1 MDKIHSSDLVFSF
14 VRPKFRLLES
24 WNDWI
29 EYNDYDF
36 WILIRVVE
44 RLKVFDD
51 LEKLFCIACKVIFL
65 ALWWGGDDPSL
76 QLVNVMRTCLGS

>member
-1 MDKIHSSDLVFSF
+1 MEKIHNSDLVFSF

-24 WNDWI
+24 RNDWI
-29 EYNDYDF
+29 EYIDCDF
-36 WILIRVVE
+36 WKLNRVVE

-65 ALWWGGDDPSL
+65 
-76 QLVNVMRTCLGS
+76 VLG